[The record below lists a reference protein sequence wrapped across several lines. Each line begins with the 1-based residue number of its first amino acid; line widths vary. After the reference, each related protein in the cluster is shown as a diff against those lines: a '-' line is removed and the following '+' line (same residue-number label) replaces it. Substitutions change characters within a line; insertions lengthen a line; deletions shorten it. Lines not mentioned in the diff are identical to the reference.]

1 MPATY
6 LIAGRSCV
14 FSATFDQLRSDEMA
28 KAKTP
33 RTTKTATSK
42 SRVGKNLLHMP
53 ENGDGTNGN
62 GMVLQYSPADLEV
75 EIRFRA
81 YELYEQRGCTPGQE
95 EQDWFAAEREI
106 LSRHDSHKHT
116 A

>member
-1 MPATY
+1 
-6 LIAGRSCV
+6 
-14 FSATFDQLRSDEMA
+14 MA

-33 RTTKTATSK
+33 RTTKATSSK
-42 SRVGKNLLHMP
+42 SKSEKKLLHMP
-53 ENGDGTNGN
+53 ESGNGN
-62 GMVLQYSPADLEV
+62 GYQYSPADLEA

-81 YELYEQRGCTPGQE
+81 YELYQQRGCTPGQE

-106 LSRHDSHKHT
+106 LSRHDSDKHT